1 MILKPIKKRKRLYQE
16 VIERLQSLIE
26 NGEIKPGDKL
36 PSERNLAELL
46 SVSRSTIKEAFS
58 VLESKGIINIHQGL
72 GVFLAARPKNWLSK
86 GIQNIIMDQQ
96 PYLSDLIE
104 LRQAIEGDAAYHA
117 AKRMTVAQRK
127 HLEQTF
133 QELLYAEKREEPAV
147 EEDYQFHLA
156 IMEAANNKMML
167 EAMEVISQSIK
178 SFLAINREE
187 SIKYSQMNE
196 QVIEEHREIFEAIME
211 GRAEE
216 ARRAMWN
223 HLRAVSVRHNH

>member
-16 VIERLQSLIE
+16 VIERLQMLIE
-26 NGEIKPGDKL
+26 NGEIKPGDQL

-58 VLESKGIINIHQGL
+58 VLEAKGIVMIHQGL
-72 GVFLAARPKNWLSK
+72 GVFLAERPKNWLSRE
-86 GIQNIIMDQQ
+86 IHNIIVDQQ
-96 PYLSDLIE
+96 QSLNDLIE
-104 LRQAIEGDAAYHA
+104 LRQAIEGDAAFHA
-117 AKRMTVAQRK
+117 AKRMSANQRT
-127 HLEQTF
+127 HLDKAF
-133 QELLYAEKREEPAV
+133 QELLHAEQRKLPAV

-167 EAMEVISQSIK
+167 EVMGVISESIR

-187 SIKYSQMNE
+187 SVKYSQMNE
-196 QVIEEHREIFEAIME
+196 QVIKEHREIFEAIME

-223 HLRAVSVRHNH
+223 HLRAVHNRHNL